1 MMLLFSFLLLLLTL
15 SLWLSLFV
23 VGVVAVVVVGIVV
36 VVVSVVVVVVVV
48 NVYVVVAAVVIVDVA
63 VVVVVVAQ
71 WLVMIFLCC
80 WRDCCCK
87 LCGSCHR
94 RSLTFHS
101 RYMLTEL
108 VLIVV
113 FCDAGQVDEAD
124 EVGVC
129 AGRSAGDKA
138 SEAMQQNT
146 ASRRAACTASGARRR

>member
-23 VGVVAVVVVGIVV
+23 VGVVAVVVVGIV

-71 WLVMIFLCC
+71 WLVMISLCC
-80 WRDCCCK
+80 WRYCCCK

-138 SEAMQQNT
+138 SEAMQQKT
-146 ASRRAACTASGARRR
+146 ASRAACTASSGGRRR